1 MKNSFNNKGGGF
13 LDTTKKIDESYIE
26 PVNEEEEKEKE
37 KNEIVKT
44 LEIIHNKK
52 DDNKCDKKLGNKA
65 YVYVDKIKNNNN
77 SNNNNLYYDNAQNDN
92 IINNVY
98 NLNSNVQIN
107 NINNNIEV
115 VGLVSKEKNDINT
128 YEHIQNDKE
137 NYKKEKE
144 YNNQNMFQN
153 NNLHNNNNKY
163 NINKKKKNSKH
174 FDIFIDKRN
183 AFNSILS
190 STFAGIMSRT
200 MTAPLD
206 RVKYIMQIT
215 NNLPICE
222 IFKIIKKDGII
233 CGFFRGNCVN
243 IVKIIPEL
251 SIKMYS
257 YEFMKLNVYKYYYN
271 NKDNNSIINT
281 DEPNMNIPFF
291 IRFLIG
297 SSSGVIAALFI
308 YPLEIVKTR
317 LIVSNKIDSSG
328 IIKCFYDI
336 YKNEP
341 YRHFYNG
348 LSMHLYGVILF
359 SGCNM
364 SIYDYLKYLF
374 FSIYK
379 EYIHS
384 NYCLTKNYNKQNQD
398 LTKISLHDKFNQ
410 LNNYENYKFMNNNKM
425 DNIHKNIQTNSQE
438 NYSTNI
444 HNESLRDNFTFYS
457 LKKVKFFETFKKYS
471 SVIWN
476 NNNNNNHNI
485 NNNFIHKKENHLNNS
500 TCSYCNYRIKNVNC
514 FTFLLFG
521 ITSSFIAQI
530 VSYPFLVLRTRMQT
544 LNNEIATNYLNNE
557 RKKFKSC
564 SFILYN
570 IKIYG
575 YKSLY
580 RGVYVNLLK
589 TIPATS
595 ITWFAYEY
603 AMRKLQRI

>member
-1 MKNSFNNKGGGF
+1 MKNSFNNKGGF
-13 LDTTKKIDESYIE
+13 VNTTKKIDESYIE
-26 PVNEEEEKEKE
+26 PVSDDEEKE
-37 KNEIVKT
+37 KNEIDKT
-44 LEIIHNKK
+44 LEINHNKK
-52 DDNKCDKKLGNKA
+52 DDNECDKNFGNKA
-65 YVYVDKIKNNNN
+65 YVYADEIKENNNN
-77 SNNNNLYYDNAQNDN
+77 SDN
-92 IINNVY
+92 IY
-98 NLNSNVQIN
+98 
-107 NINNNIEV
+107 
-115 VGLVSKEKNDINT
+115 
-128 YEHIQNDKE
+128 
-137 NYKKEKE
+137 
-144 YNNQNMFQN
+144 
-153 NNLHNNNNKY
+153 NNNNK
-163 NINKKKKNSKH
+163 KKKKILKH
-174 FDIFIDKRN
+174 FDILIDKRN

-190 STFAGIMSRT
+190 STFAGIISRT
-200 MTAPLD
+200 VTAPLD

-271 NKDNNSIINT
+271 NKENNIIIKT

-297 SSSGVIAALFI
+297 SSSGAIAALFI

-328 IIKCFYDI
+328 IIKCLYDI

-348 LSMHLYGVILF
+348 LSMHIYGVLLF

-374 FSIYK
+374 FSFYK

-384 NYCLTKNYNKQNQD
+384 NYCLSKDRNKQNKN
-398 LTKISLHDKFNQ
+398 LTKKDIDKKFNE
-410 LNNYENYKFMNNNKM
+410 LNNNENYEFMNITKM
-425 DNIHKNIQTNSQE
+425 DSIHKNIQTNSKN
-438 NYSTNI
+438 NYFTNI
-444 HNESLRDNFTFYS
+444 YNESLKDHFNFYS
-457 LKKVKFFETFKKYS
+457 LKNIKFYETFKKYS
-471 SVIWN
+471 SLIWN
-476 NNNNNNHNI
+476 NNKNDNYSNNNNKYDNYSNKKNDNYS
-485 NNNFIHKKENHLNNS
+485 NNNFVYKKENHLNNS

-514 FTFLLFG
+514 LTFLLFG

>member
-1 MKNSFNNKGGGF
+1 MKNSFNNKGGVV
-13 LDTTKKIDESYIE
+13 DTTKKIDQSYIE
-26 PVNEEEEKEKE
+26 PVSDDEEKEKKE
-37 KNEIVKT
+37 TDKT
-44 LEIIHNKK
+44 LEINHNKK
-52 DDNKCDKKLGNKA
+52 EDNECNKNFGNKA
-65 YVYVDKIKNNNN
+65 YVYAHEIKKNNN
-77 SNNNNLYYDNAQNDN
+77 SDN
-92 IINNVY
+92 I
-98 NLNSNVQIN
+98 
-107 NINNNIEV
+107 
-115 VGLVSKEKNDINT
+115 
-128 YEHIQNDKE
+128 
-137 NYKKEKE
+137 
-144 YNNQNMFQN
+144 YNN
-153 NNLHNNNNKY
+153 
-163 NINKKKKNSKH
+163 NKKKKNLKH
-174 FDIFIDKRN
+174 FDILIDKRN

-190 STFAGIMSRT
+190 STFAGIISRT
-200 MTAPLD
+200 VTAPLD

-222 IFKIIKKDGII
+222 IFKIIKKDGIV

-271 NKDNNSIINT
+271 NKENNIIINT

-297 SSSGVIAALFI
+297 SSSGAIAALFI

-328 IIKCFYDI
+328 IIKCLYDI

-348 LSMHLYGVILF
+348 LSMHIYGVLLF

-374 FSIYK
+374 FSFYK

-384 NYCLTKNYNKQNQD
+384 NYCLSKDSNKQYKD
-398 LTKISLHDKFNQ
+398 LTKKNIDEKFNE
-410 LNNYENYKFMNNNKM
+410 LYNNENYKFININKM
-425 DNIHKNIQTNSQE
+425 DSIHKNIQTNSKN

-444 HNESLRDNFTFYS
+444 YNESLKDHFNFYS
-457 LKKVKFFETFKKYS
+457 LKNIKFYETFKKYS
-471 SVIWN
+471 SIIWN
-476 NNNNNNHNI
+476 NNNNKKNDNYSNNNNKYDNYSNNNNKYDNYSNNNNKYDNYSNNNNKYDNYS
-485 NNNFIHKKENHLNNS
+485 NNNFVYKKENHLNTSN
-500 TCSYCNYRIKNVNC
+500 CSYCNYRIKNVNC
-514 FTFLLFG
+514 LTFLLFG

>member
-1 MKNSFNNKGGGF
+1 MKNSFNNKGG
-13 LDTTKKIDESYIE
+13 LVNTTKKIDESDIE
-26 PVNEEEEKEKE
+26 PVGEEKEKE
-37 KNEIVKT
+37 KNET
-44 LEIIHNKK
+44 
-52 DDNKCDKKLGNKA
+52 
-65 YVYVDKIKNNNN
+65 DKIKQNNNN
-77 SNNNNLYYDNAQNDN
+77 NNNKLYCENPQNDN
-92 IINNVY
+92 IINNLY
-98 NLNSNVQIN
+98 NLNSNVK
-107 NINNNIEV
+107 INNNVEV
-115 VGLVSKEKNDINT
+115 VGLSSKEKNYINT
-128 YEHIQNDKE
+128 YKHFQNDKE
-137 NYKKEKE
+137 KYKKEKE
-144 YNNQNMFQN
+144 HNNKNMFEN
-153 NNLHNNNNKY
+153 NNFHNNNKY
-163 NINKKKKNSKH
+163 NINNKKKNSKH

-183 AFNSILS
+183 AVNSILS

-215 NNLPICE
+215 NNLPIYE

-271 NKDNNSIINT
+271 NKNKNNNENNDIIHT

-297 SSSGVIAALFI
+297 SSSGAIAALFI

-374 FSIYK
+374 FSLYK

-384 NYCLTKNYNKQNQD
+384 NYCLTKNDNKQNKN
-398 LTKISLHDKFNQ
+398 LTKKSPHDKFNQ
-410 LNNYENYKFMNNNKM
+410 LNNYENYKIGNNNNM
-425 DNIHKNIQTNSQE
+425 DNSIHKNKQTNSQQY
-438 NYSTNI
+438 YSPYI
-444 HNESLRDNFTFYS
+444 HNENRNDNFTFNS
-457 LKKVKFFETFKKYS
+457 LKEVKFYERFKKYS
-471 SVIWN
+471 SIIWN
-476 NNNNNNHNI
+476 NNIHNNHNNNYYYHNNS
-485 NNNFIHKKENHLNNS
+485 NNNFVHKKENHLNTS
-500 TCSYCNYRIKNVNC
+500 SCSYCNYRIKNVNC
-514 FTFLLFG
+514 LTFLLFG